1 MIVFDFSKSLNLIS
15 HNICMVD
22 KLLNFH
28 TVFTKVENEIG
39 FNIETTFFSL
49 VLTINLFQ
57 IDVIAYI

>member
-1 MIVFDFSKSLNLIS
+1 
-15 HNICMVD
+15 MVE

-28 TVFTKVENEIG
+28 TVFTKVENENG
-39 FNIETTFFSL
+39 FKIETTFFSL